1 MSYYTIEIKMDLKL
15 PYKLIH
21 IHQNLGDKFL
31 SSIFEFRMRCIDENQ
46 TQESVKYG
54 GITASFDVILDSPSI
69 KANIISKVTVGN
81 VYKFYQE
88 LKQAYEKL
96 EGSAELKEYGS
107 EPRTN
112 IKIAFERSGKCSIN
126 GYIKDADYM
135 VDLKAYRGIDI
146 NIVCDQSYFNDV
158 LRNFEILFEE
168 LNKIQGN
175 SNFDN

>member
-1 MSYYTIEIKMDLKL
+1 MSYHNIEIKTDLKV

-31 SSIFEFRMRCIDENQ
+31 SSTFEFRIRCIDENQ
-46 TQESVKYG
+46 TEESVKYG

-69 KANIISKVTVGN
+69 KANIISSVTVGN

-112 IKIAFERSGKCSIN
+112 IKITFEKNGRCSIK
-126 GYIKDADYM
+126 GYI
-135 VDLKAYRGIDI
+135 
-146 NIVCDQSYFNDV
+146 F
-158 LRNFEILFEE
+158 
-168 LNKIQGN
+168 
-175 SNFDN
+175 